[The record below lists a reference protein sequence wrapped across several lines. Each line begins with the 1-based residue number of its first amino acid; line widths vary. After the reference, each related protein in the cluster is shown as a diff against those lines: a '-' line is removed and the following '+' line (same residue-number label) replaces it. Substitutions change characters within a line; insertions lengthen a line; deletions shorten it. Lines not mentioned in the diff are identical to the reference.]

1 MVTGLESLHHDAHRL
16 GIEKVL
22 VVDDDD
28 NLRAMLVPY
37 LNQHGFPCEGT
48 DGADAAL
55 AIIRRDPA
63 ISVVLSDIRMPEKSG
78 IDLLAEVRGLEDH
91 EVRFIIMTAHAE
103 LDQAI
108 AAVRLGAHDFLEK
121 PFDMARLRQVI
132 EDAQTENRRR
142 RLHRLVDR
150 DLETEVM
157 AKMRENDSLLS
168 ELHSA
173 NEKAI
178 QHLAIAAEYKD
189 AGTGDHIKRIGRYAR
204 VFAENLGWSA
214 ERCDTLCAA
223 AALHDI
229 GKIGT
234 PDRILLKRGILDPAE
249 TREMQRHCEIGT
261 HILSGSA
268 NPVVKCAAVIAL
280 GHHECWDGSGYP
292 AGLEGGEIPI
302 EARITAICD
311 VYDALRSARPYK
323 PPLDH
328 ATAVSI
334 ILDGNGR
341 TRPGHFDPRPLA
353 VFRSNADTFDRIF
366 RRSTDTGFSGFA
378 DPDPVI
384 EFAEPKGPARY
395 TNARRKAVGNENDL

>member
-1 MVTGLESLHHDAHRL
+1 MPTVLNKSTCDISHPGTN
-16 GIEKVL
+16 KVL

-28 NLRAMLVPY
+28 ALRAMLVRY
-37 LNQHGFPCEGT
+37 LSQHGFSCEGT
-48 DGADAAL
+48 DRADAAL
-55 AIIRRDPA
+55 AIIRCDPEV
-63 ISVVLSDIRMPEKSG
+63 SVVLSDLKMPEKSG
-78 IDLLAEVRGLEDH
+78 IDLLAEVRGLEDR

-121 PFDMARLRQVI
+121 PFDMSRLRQVI
-132 EDAQTENRRR
+132 EDAQAENRRR
-142 RLHRLVDR
+142 RLHRFVNR
-150 DLETEVM
+150 DLETEVT
-157 AKMRENDSLLS
+157 AKMRENETLLS

-178 QHLAIAAEYKD
+178 QHLAVAAEYKD
-189 AGTGDHIKRIGRYAR
+189 AGTGGHIKRIGRYAG
-204 VFAENLGWSA
+204 VFAEKLGWPA
-214 ERCDTLCAA
+214 ERRDTLCAA
-223 AALHDI
+223 ATLHDI

-234 PDRILLKRGILDPAE
+234 PDRILLKRGKLDAAE

-268 NPVVKCAAVIAL
+268 NPVVQCASVIAM

-292 AGLEGGEIPI
+292 AGLRGEEIPI

>member
-1 MVTGLESLHHDAHRL
+1 METGLDNSTQDAHRL
-16 GIEKVL
+16 GTDRVL

-28 NLRAMLVPY
+28 NLRGMLVRY
-37 LNQHGFPCEGT
+37 LIQHGFHCI
-48 DGADAAL
+48 DVDNADTAL

-63 ISVVLSDIRMPEKSG
+63 ISVVLSDIRMPKKSG
-78 IDLLAEVRGLEDH
+78 IDLLAEIRSLEDR
-91 EVRFIIMTAHAE
+91 EVRFIIMTGHAE

-108 AAVRLGAHDFLEK
+108 AAVRLDAHDLLEK
-121 PFDMARLRQVI
+121 PFEMARLRQVI

-150 DLETEVM
+150 DLETEVIT
-157 AKMRENDSLLS
+157 KMRENDSLLS

-173 NEKAI
+173 NETAI

-189 AGTGDHIKRIGRYAR
+189 AGTGDHIKRIGQYAG
-204 VFAENLGWSA
+204 VFAESLGWPA
-214 ERCDTLCAA
+214 ERRDTLCAA
-223 AALHDI
+223 ATLHDI

-234 PDRILLKRGILDPAE
+234 PDRILLKRGKLDAAE

-268 NPVVKCAAVIAL
+268 NPVVQCASVIAM

-292 AGLEGGEIPI
+292 AGLRGEEIPI

-328 ATAVSI
+328 GTAVSI
-334 ILDGNGR
+334 ILNGNGR
-341 TRPGHFDPRPLA
+341 TSAGHFDPQLLTI
-353 VFRSNADTFDRIF
+353 FHSNADTFDRIF
-366 RRSTDTGFSGFA
+366 RRFTDTGFSGFA
-378 DPDPVI
+378 DPDPII
-384 EFAEPKGPARY
+384 EFSEPNGPARY
-395 TNARRKAVGNENDL
+395 ANA